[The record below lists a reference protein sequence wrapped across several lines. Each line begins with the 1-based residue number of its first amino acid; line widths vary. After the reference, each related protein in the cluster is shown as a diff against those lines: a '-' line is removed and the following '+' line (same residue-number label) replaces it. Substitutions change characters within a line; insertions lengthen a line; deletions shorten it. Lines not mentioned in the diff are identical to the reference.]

1 MYIDIEL
8 EVNPALIQ
16 WDFFS
21 TPINMLVN
29 IWSSWCLILK
39 SVFNKVFDMKV
50 DKRASKFLKILY
62 L

>member
-50 DKRASKFLKILY
+50 DKHASKFLKILY